1 MARLAV
7 FTFGNL
13 HGEHGDDHPGAKEF
27 WEAVPAVFA
36 ALEAAP
42 GFVSRASVADSWGE
56 WVAPEFGDGRDV
68 QTLSLW
74 EDVESL
80 FAASYGGNHLQAMKQ
95 RHEWF
100 KPEESPSSVLWWV
113 DDNHTPTWA
122 EACERHRELHEN
134 GPTASAF
141 NFRRPFDS
149 DGHVTKVDHAR
160 VQAIG
165 RNE

>member
-13 HGEHGDDHPGAKEF
+13 HGEQGDDHAGAKEF
-27 WEAVPAVFA
+27 WEAAPSVID
-36 ALEAAP
+36 ALQAAP
-42 GFVSRASVADSWGE
+42 GFLSMSSQNDPWG
-56 WVAPEFGDGRDV
+56 AGATPEFGDGRDV

-74 EDVESL
+74 VDVESL
-80 FAASYGGNHLQAMKQ
+80 FAASYGGNHLAAMKK

-113 DDNHTPTWA
+113 EDDHTPTRA
-122 EACERHRELHEN
+122 EACERHRQLHEQ

-149 DGHVTKVDHAR
+149 DGHATKVDHGR
-160 VQAIG
+160 VKEIG
-165 RNE
+165 RRG